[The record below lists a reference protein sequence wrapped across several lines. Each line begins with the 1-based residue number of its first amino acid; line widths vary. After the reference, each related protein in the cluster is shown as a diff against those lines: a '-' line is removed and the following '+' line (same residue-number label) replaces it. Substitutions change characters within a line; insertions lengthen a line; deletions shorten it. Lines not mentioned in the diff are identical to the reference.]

1 MAWVLD
7 PAHTTIGFSARHMG
21 LSTVRGRFTG
31 FTGSI
36 ELDPSDLPA
45 ARGKVEVEMAS
56 IDTGNEQ
63 RDEHLRSP
71 DFFDVASFP
80 KMTYSVK
87 SITREGSD
95 DGYRVVGDLTIKEV
109 TREVAFDFDY
119 AGEGKDPY
127 GNRRVGGSLTTTI
140 KRSDWGLT
148 WNVALETGGWLVS
161 DKVRIEIDGQL
172 TESDEAVEETAE
184 AQVAQPA

>member
-21 LSTVRGRFTG
+21 LSTVRGRFTS

-36 ELDPSDLPA
+36 ELDPSDVTA
-45 ARGKVEVEMAS
+45 AKGTVEVDMAS

-71 DFFDVASFP
+71 DFFDVERFP
-80 KMTYSVK
+80 KMTFEVSSV
-87 SITREGSD
+87 TREGSEGD
-95 DGYRVVGDLTIKEV
+95 YRVVGDLTIKDI
-109 TREVAFDFDY
+109 TREVEFDFEY

-140 KRSDWGLT
+140 KRTDWGLT

-161 DKVRIEIDGQL
+161 DKVRIEIEGQL
-172 TESDEAVEETAE
+172 TESEEAAEEAAE
-184 AQVAQPA
+184 EQATQPA